1 MAYVVDRCLL
11 RELLKESDMTQS
23 ELADRLGITGQ
34 QINKYVNNR
43 QKMSIEVAYNVS
55 VILKCNIEDL
65 YEWSRI

>member
-1 MAYVVDRCLL
+1 
-11 RELLKESDMTQS
+11 MTQS